1 MLKIKSFLKTL
12 SIFILAI
19 TVISFWAEQV
29 YLNSD
34 IFDSESDS
42 EYGFC
47 NVSKIKLQGELMPYI
62 PNEDKN
68 EDGSTAVDATSSED
82 IVDAIEIADN
92 DENIQAIILEIN
104 SFGGGPVAAEEVA
117 NALKRATKP
126 TVALI
131 RGMGVSAAYWSAI
144 GADVIIASANSDVGS
159 IGITSSYLDNTE
171 KNEKEGLTFNQIS
184 TGKFKDMLSYD
195 KPLTQEERKLVE
207 RDLKILH
214 ENFVTAISENRK
226 IDIEKVRKLAD
237 GSSMPGQMA
246 LDNGLIDKIGG
257 INEVKNY
264 LAEKIGEEV
273 EICQ

>member
-1 MLKIKSFLKTL
+1 M
-12 SIFILAI
+12 
-19 TVISFWAEQV
+19 
-29 YLNSD
+29 NSD

-184 TGKFKDMLSYD
+184 TGKFKDMLNS
-195 KPLTQEERKLVE
+195 V
-207 RDLKILH
+207 
-214 ENFVTAISENRK
+214 
-226 IDIEKVRKLAD
+226 
-237 GSSMPGQMA
+237 
-246 LDNGLIDKIGG
+246 
-257 INEVKNY
+257 
-264 LAEKIGEEV
+264 
-273 EICQ
+273 C